1 MRLVRLAPAAIA
13 LLLAGGATAQVK
25 EKKVLTL
32 EGAKAAAAAV
42 ATEAARLGVGGAIA
56 IVDDGGNVIYVERL
70 EGTFAA
76 GTVVAAEKA
85 RTAAQ
90 FQRPTRVFEDA
101 IRNGRVSLVA
111 VSAMTPLQGGVPITI
126 DGQVVGAIGV
136 SGASTAQQDEEFAI
150 LGAAA
155 VTAAMANAPATAA
168 AGGSGS
174 GASDVTFFDHAAVRE
189 GFAKGAVLVNH
200 GDFQV
205 HASHRDAAGQAEVHV
220 HETDI
225 IYVLKGRATL
235 VTGGTVVDPRQTG
248 VGEVRGASIQGGETR
263 ELVPGDVIIVPSGVP
278 HWFAKLGGAFDYYV
292 VKVRDGQGGVS

>member
-1 MRLVRLAPAAIA
+1 MRLARLAPLAAV
-13 LLLAGGATAQVK
+13 LLLASGAAAQVK
-25 EKKVLTL
+25 DKKMLTL
-32 EGAKAAAAAV
+32 EGAKVAAGAV
-42 ATEAARLGVGGAIA
+42 SAEAARLGVGGAIA
-56 IVDDGGNVIYVERL
+56 VVDDGGNVIYVERL

-101 IRNGRVSLVA
+101 IRNGRTSLVA

-126 DGQVVGAIGV
+126 DGAVVGAIGV

-155 VTAAMANAPATAA
+155 VTAAMTGAKTASASGPPAA
-168 AGGSGS
+168 AQ
-174 GASDVTFFDHAAVRE
+174 VTFFDHAAVRDA
-189 GFAKGAVLVNH
+189 FAKGAVLVNH

-225 IYVLKGRATL
+225 IHVLKGRATF
-235 VTGGTVVDPRQTG
+235 VTGGTVVDPKQAAP
-248 VGEVRGASIQGGETR
+248 GEIRGASITGGETR
-263 ELVPGDVIIVPSGVP
+263 ELVPGDVIIVPNGVP
-278 HWFAKLGGAFDYYV
+278 HWFAKLGGSFDYYV

>member
-1 MRLVRLAPAAIA
+1 MRLVRLVPAALA
-13 LLLAGGATAQVK
+13 LLIAGGAPAQVK
-25 EKKVLTL
+25 EKKSLTL
-32 EGAKAAAAAV
+32 EGAKAAIAAV
-42 ATEAARLGVGGAIA
+42 AAEAARLNVGGAIA
-56 IVDDGGNVIYVERL
+56 VVDDGGNVICVERL

-76 GTVVAAEKA
+76 GTIVAAEKA

-90 FQRPTRVFEDA
+90 FQRPTRVFEEA
-101 IRNGRVSLVA
+101 IRNGRTSLVA
-111 VSAMTPLQGGVPITI
+111 VSAMTPLQGGVPILV

-136 SGASTAQQDEEFAI
+136 SGAASAQQDDEFAI

-155 VTAAMANAPATAA
+155 VTAAMADARTTA
-168 AGGSGS
+168 AGG
-174 GASDVTFFDHAAVRE
+174 AKPVTFIDHAAVKE
-189 GFAKGAVLVNH
+189 GFAKGAVLVNA
-200 GDFQV
+200 GAYQV

-225 IYVLKGRATL
+225 IHVLKGRATF
-235 VTGGTVVDPRQTG
+235 VTGGTVVDPKQTG
-248 VGEVRGASIQGGETR
+248 PGEIRGASIAGGETR